1 MNRMKKDSWIF
12 ALDGLGGILT
22 AVQTQE
28 AFQIISLIFTI
39 IATMVSIV
47 FTIWKWWKSAKADG
61 KITPEEVN
69 DLIIKIDDIRGKKNE
84 RTDRKD

>member
-1 MNRMKKDSWIF
+1 MKKDSWIF

-28 AFQIISLIFTI
+28 AFQIVSLIFTI

-69 DLIIKIDDIRGKKNE
+69 DLIIKIDDIRGKKDE
-84 RTDRKD
+84 RTNRKD